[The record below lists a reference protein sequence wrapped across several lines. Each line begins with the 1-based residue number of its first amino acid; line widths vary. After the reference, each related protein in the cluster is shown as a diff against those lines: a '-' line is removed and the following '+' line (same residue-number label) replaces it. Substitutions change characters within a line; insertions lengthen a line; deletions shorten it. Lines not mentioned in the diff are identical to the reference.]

1 MEQLLSAPQ
10 ALMDRLAALLE
21 AYPLATAWYTAA
33 ARFVFPVLALLI
45 LARTIRSLV
54 TVPHVPEVW
63 AYLSLP
69 NGADEPLTHWEN
81 IIGRSGFSD
90 VVLNYPTVSR
100 QHAALI
106 RGEDRNW
113 TLYDLDSKGG
123 VAINGRAVAGQ
134 AAVQYGDVLSLG
146 GVETVLWRSPR
157 KRSRSAGPGGGRS
170 GRCPPGWGWCC

>member
-33 ARFVFPVLALLI
+33 ARFIFPVLALLI

-81 IIGRSGFSD
+81 IIGRSRFSD

-113 TLYDLDSKGG
+113 TL
-123 VAINGRAVAGQ
+123 
-134 AAVQYGDVLSLG
+134 
-146 GVETVLWRSPR
+146 
-157 KRSRSAGPGGGRS
+157 
-170 GRCPPGWGWCC
+170 

>member
-10 ALMDRLAALLE
+10 ATVDRLAALLE

-33 ARFVFPVLALLI
+33 ARFIFPVLALLI

-106 RGEDRNW
+106 RGGPE
-113 TLYDLDSKGG
+113 LDP
-123 VAINGRAVAGQ
+123 
-134 AAVQYGDVLSLG
+134 L
-146 GVETVLWRSPR
+146 
-157 KRSRSAGPGGGRS
+157 
-170 GRCPPGWGWCC
+170 